1 MILLKN
7 VAKIIQIPEIREYR
21 FMSGIIWINF
31 VMQRKIADNSVNNV
45 VKIIKNMEYLG
56 GIVIW
61 ALYVD
66 LLRQL
71 YFRG

>member
-1 MILLKN
+1 MKMILLKN

-45 VKIIKNMEYLG
+45 VKIIKKYGISG
-56 GIVIW
+56 GYCYMGAI
-61 ALYVD
+61 
-66 LLRQL
+66 
-71 YFRG
+71 RGPI